1 MFPAM
6 NSHTSA
12 PPRGIPAELDRHL
25 AAHGAGEITSTS
37 AYIDRG
43 GELVSVDAIAGLRA
57 LRAQLDQKVRAL
69 ELGSRLRR
77 RLEILSAY
85 FHEARPRSGAG
96 NVAYREVTFSL
107 LYFLKGFDRIPD
119 TIPEVGLLDD
129 AMIVQF
135 VFERHA
141 VALRAHVLRRG
152 RAWPVDL

>member
-1 MFPAM
+1 MKPTSPTPA
-6 NSHTSA
+6 A
-12 PPRGIPAELDRHL
+12 RRIPADLDRHL

-37 AYIDRG
+37 VYLDRG
-43 GELVSVDAIAGLRA
+43 GDLVTADAVAGLRA
-57 LRAQLDQKVRAL
+57 LRDPLRRKIRGL

-77 RLEILSAY
+77 RLEILAAY
-85 FHEARPRSGAG
+85 FEEARPRSGAG
-96 NVAYREVTFSL
+96 DTAFREVTFAL

-135 VFERHA
+135 VFERHS
-141 VALRAHVLRRG
+141 VALRAQTLRAG